1 MAYLF
6 VVFLG
11 NRDNCCISLYGLS
24 CEQIIVAYL
33 FVVFLVYRGITV
45 ADLIV
50 VFLVDRDNCC
60 LYACCLPCE

>member
-11 NRDNCCISLYGLS
+11 NRDNCCISLCGLS

-33 FVVFLVYRGITV
+33 FVVFLANG
-45 ADLIV
+45 
-50 VFLVDRDNCC
+50 DNCC
-60 LYACCLPCE
+60 ISLCGLSCEQIIVAD